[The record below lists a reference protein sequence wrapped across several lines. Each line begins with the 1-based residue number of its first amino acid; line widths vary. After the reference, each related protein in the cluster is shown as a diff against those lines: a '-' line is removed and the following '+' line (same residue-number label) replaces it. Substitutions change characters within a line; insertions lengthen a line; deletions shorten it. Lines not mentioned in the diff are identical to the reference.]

1 MATTHDPFVR
11 TPISRANLYPRGPLD
26 TPPVELA
33 VTHLVVQINVSREGM
48 VTIEA
53 VKDAPDSEADYLEID
68 LDPPSAGQLAAEIL
82 AAVTQVTAQQP

>member
-1 MATTHDPFVR
+1 
-11 TPISRANLYPRGPLD
+11 
-26 TPPVELA
+26 
-33 VTHLVVQINVSREGM
+33 M

-68 LDPPSAGQLAAEIL
+68 LDPASAGQLAAEIL